1 MAVGIGF
8 WVLPR
13 TWTLFKSA
21 TNVLLEGVPEGIDPR
36 EVRLAMLAIPGISAI
51 HDLHIWSLTGGKVC
65 LTAHAVVPGPFNS
78 ELVASNVLP
87 VIRQMLVDR
96 FDPMRDPAL

>member
-1 MAVGIGF
+1 
-8 WVLPR
+8 
-13 TWTLFKSA
+13 
-21 TNVLLEGVPEGIDPR
+21 
-36 EVRLAMLAIPGISAI
+36 MLAIPGISAI

-96 FDPMRDPAL
+96 FDIRHVTIQCETQPCDDARNGHDFL